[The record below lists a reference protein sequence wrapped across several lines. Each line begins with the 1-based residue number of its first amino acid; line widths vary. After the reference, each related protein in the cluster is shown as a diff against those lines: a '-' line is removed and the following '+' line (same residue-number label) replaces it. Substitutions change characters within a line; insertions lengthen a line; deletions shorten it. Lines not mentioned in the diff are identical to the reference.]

1 MLNVINNPKREN
13 MKDTQKVIG
22 ILNDLIRI
30 NNDRIVGYEKA
41 IKDSS
46 YDANY
51 DLLFDQMIE
60 QSDIIIQDLKN
71 EVQSIGGEDAADH
84 TTNSGKIYH
93 LWMDIK
99 ATFAGKSETSILDL
113 CEFGE
118 DAAQKAYKEALASAG
133 EIPDRTRIMLLS
145 QKDELKES
153 HDLIKAERDLHK
165 ATQA

>member
-1 MLNVINNPKREN
+1 MINVINKPKRKN
-13 MKDTQKVIG
+13 MKDNQKVIN

-30 NNDRIVGYEKA
+30 NNDRIEGYEKA

-46 YDANY
+46 YANNY
-51 DLLFDQMIE
+51 DLLYDQMIE
-60 QSDIIIQDLKN
+60 QSDNIILDLKN
-71 EVQSIGGEDAADH
+71 EVQSIGGEDAGGD
-84 TTNSGKIYH
+84 TTNSGKIYR
-93 LWMDIK
+93 LWTDIK
-99 ATFAGKSETSILDL
+99 ATFTGKSETSILEL

-153 HDLIKAERDLHK
+153 HDLIKVERDWQK
-165 ATQA
+165 ATQE